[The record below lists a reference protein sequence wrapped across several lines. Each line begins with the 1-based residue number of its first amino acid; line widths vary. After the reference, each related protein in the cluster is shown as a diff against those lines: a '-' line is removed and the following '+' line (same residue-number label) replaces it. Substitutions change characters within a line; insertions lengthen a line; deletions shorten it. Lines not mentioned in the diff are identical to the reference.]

1 MRQLPPLS
9 ALRAFE
15 AAARRGNLSLAAQ
28 ELNVTHGA
36 VSKQVKTL
44 ERSLGF
50 LLIKRTSKGVEL
62 TPEGRRLATH
72 LTKAFDDLGA
82 AVLSMESQVF
92 EGTVTISCMPALAS
106 TWLIPRLAHFTAQY
120 PNISLTILSPNCA
133 DPGSGITTDLDI
145 LYGRPDWPDRK
156 VQLLKQLEIF
166 PVCSPKIA
174 NGPNGVEKVSDLNNH
189 VLIDNPESTHWR
201 DFFVSHGMERNT
213 AIRTLRFQ
221 DFSQCIAAARAGHGI
236 AMGDN
241 VTTAGDLA
249 TGALVRPLRENI
261 RRQSLAYYLVTP
273 QNLEATSS
281 VRAFSEWLILEMQKG
296 EST

>member
-15 AAARRGNLSLAAQ
+15 VAARRGSLSLAAQ

-50 LLIKRTSKGVEL
+50 LLIKRTGKGIEL

-72 LTKAFDDLGA
+72 LKKAFDDLGA
-82 AVLSMESQVF
+82 AVLSMESQAF

-106 TWLIPRLAHFTAQY
+106 TWLIPKLGLFTDQY
-120 PNISLTILSPNCA
+120 PNISLTVLSPNYA

-145 LYGRPDWPDRK
+145 LYGRPDWPGKK

-166 PVCSPKIA
+166 PVCSPKLA
-174 NGPNGVEKVSDLNNH
+174 HGPNGVQKLSDLNNH
-189 VLIDNPESTHWR
+189 VLIDNPEGTHWR
-201 DFFVSHGMERNT
+201 DFFVSQGMDRNE
-213 AIRTLRFQ
+213 ARRTLRFQ

-236 AMGDN
+236 AMGDS

-261 RRQSLAYYLVTP
+261 RRQSLAYYLVMP
-273 QNLEATSS
+273 QNREPTSL
-281 VRAFSEWLILEMQKG
+281 VRAFSDWLILEMQKNDDA
-296 EST
+296 